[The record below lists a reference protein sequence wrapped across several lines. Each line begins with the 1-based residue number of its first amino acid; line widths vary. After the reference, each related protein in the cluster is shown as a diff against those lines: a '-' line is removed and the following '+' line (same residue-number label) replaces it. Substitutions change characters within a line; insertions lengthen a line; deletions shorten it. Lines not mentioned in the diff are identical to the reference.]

1 MLLSGT
7 SVMVGDFSTPF
18 RPGLRSALVRRSF
31 SPPGEARWATML
43 CESSLNSR
51 TSFKS
56 VPSTSESLP
65 VRCLR
70 TFVREL
76 SRRPGLSARLESP
89 PVFSGDTCST
99 LAFLMAAS
107 AATLSSSRGCYP
119 EDLILFSGTRISSGS
134 RAPGSTKRFCSF
146 IFGIQKLTGVAMSA
160 PSFALD
166 SPETLA
172 CTELLDSSLYS
183 DTREHD

>member
-1 MLLSGT
+1 
-7 SVMVGDFSTPF
+7 
-18 RPGLRSALVRRSF
+18 
-31 SPPGEARWATML
+31 ML

-99 LAFLMAAS
+99 LAGP
-107 AATLSSSRGCYP
+107 SSRECYP

-172 CTELLDSSLYS
+172 CTELLYS